1 MLHFIDGKWYRNLRN
16 NENVG
21 GGSNEGKEGIKDKTV
36 DT

>member
-21 GGSNEGKEGIKDKTV
+21 GSNEGNEEIKDKTV